1 MGATYHERAVGV
13 LKSRVG
19 RQNGVVGL
27 DDRARELRGGV
38 YTELELR
45 LLAVVVSKTL
55 HEESAEARAGTT
67 AERVEDEE
75 ALQTRA
81 VVRQTTDF
89 VHDGV
94 NQLLADGV
102 VTTSIYR
109 GTGLVII
116 GDAAV
121 FKRYPQLLAASSFPE
136 IIVSGWKRDR

>member
-75 ALQTRA
+75 ALKSGA
-81 VVRQTTDF
+81 VVRQAADL
-89 VHDGV
+89 VHYYV
-94 NQLLADGV
+94 NLLLANSV
-102 VTTSIYR
+102 VTSRI
-109 GTGLVII
+109 
-116 GDAAV
+116 
-121 FKRYPQLLAASSFPE
+121 
-136 IIVSGWKRDR
+136 